1 MLAPTNEFKSEKS
14 IYSKNRRDS
23 ISDEKKEKNIP
34 AQTSSPRIRSKSRL
48 IKYL

>member
-14 IYSKNRRDS
+14 IYKNRRDS

-34 AQTSSPRIRSKSRL
+34 AQTNSPRIRSKSRL